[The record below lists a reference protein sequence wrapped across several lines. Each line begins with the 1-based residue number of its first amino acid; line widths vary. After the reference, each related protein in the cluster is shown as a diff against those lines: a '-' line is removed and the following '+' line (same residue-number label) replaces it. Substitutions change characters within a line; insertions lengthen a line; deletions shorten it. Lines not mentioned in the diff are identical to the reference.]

1 MDRIVI
7 EVEDNL
13 ARRWRNADPETKQK
27 VSQEVDQF
35 LSTIFE
41 KKEDE
46 IWPFLEKLRA
56 KAEQRG
62 FNDEILEQILN
73 EK

>member
-13 ARRWRNADPETKQK
+13 AKRWRNAAPEIKQK
-27 VSQEVDQF
+27 VSQELDHF
-35 LSTIFE
+35 LSNIF
-41 KKEDE
+41 KKEEGE
-46 IWPFLEKLRA
+46 IWAFLEQLRS
-56 KAEQRG
+56 KAEQKG
-62 FNDEILEQILN
+62 FDDSILEQILN